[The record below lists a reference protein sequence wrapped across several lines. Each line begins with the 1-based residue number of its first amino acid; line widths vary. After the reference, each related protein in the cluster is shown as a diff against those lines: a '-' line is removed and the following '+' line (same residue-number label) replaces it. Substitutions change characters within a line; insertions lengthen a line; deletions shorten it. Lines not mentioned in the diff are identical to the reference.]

1 MTGPRQVGKTTVLRN
16 CDPDRRYVS
25 LDKLELRALAKE
37 NPDLFIQLFP
47 PPVLI
52 DEVHHAPQ
60 LLPYIKA
67 IVDEKREK
75 GQRFSFK
82 FPVIQPF
89 TYRCLLLLGF
99 SGRVSFSAPLSN
111 SGWTMWLMV

>member
-1 MTGPRQVGKTTVLRN
+1 MVNAWTVALTKYPKYGKISTT
-16 CDPDRRYVS
+16 
-25 LDKLELRALAKE
+25 
-37 NPDLFIQLFP
+37 
-47 PPVLI
+47 
-52 DEVHHAPQ
+52 
-60 LLPYIKA
+60 YIKA